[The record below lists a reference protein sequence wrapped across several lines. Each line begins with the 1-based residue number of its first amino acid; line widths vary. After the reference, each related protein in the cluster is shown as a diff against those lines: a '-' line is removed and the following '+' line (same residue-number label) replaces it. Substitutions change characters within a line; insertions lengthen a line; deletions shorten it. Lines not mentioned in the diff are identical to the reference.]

1 MASSNDEAN
10 THLTA
15 GVCARKPLSTT
26 CFEREGAVEN
36 AGADGRGSRH
46 PPLSRVDATGGATVL
61 VARQHRSR
69 LPIPRRPRAPPR
81 MNGNTAGA
89 AAPVDQGGKNT
100 EKHIAAAARL
110 ILVLASQL

>member
-1 MASSNDEAN
+1 M
-10 THLTA
+10 
-15 GVCARKPLSTT
+15 
-26 CFEREGAVEN
+26 EN